1 MLDTLQWLLI
11 VLPVALGA
19 AMGSWPKR
27 FEKVGYRIA
36 VGIFCVLYSVGTYV
50 EIVKEKKA
58 AADVKQNGIDT
69 PARVSAELT
78 KQYTDTV
85 ASQALKIAELEG
97 IIQSQSK
104 NVRDVKKN
112 TVAIWKQTDTGKQK
126 RKNVIEY
133 ANERIKQA
141 DSILKYSSS
150 VGLPGS
156 GGSPAEQFTEKTLR
170 WTTEVGGY
178 LLGSLGQSCADRF
191 NQAGYPG
198 HVASTPRTGI
208 RS

>member
-36 VGIFCVLYSVGTYV
+36 VGIFCVLYSVGTHV
-50 EIVKEKKA
+50 EIVKEKKKA

-69 PARVSAELT
+69 SARVSAELT
-78 KQYTDTV
+78 KQYADTV
-85 ASQALKIAELEG
+85 ASQALKIGELEG
-97 IIQSQSK
+97 IIQPQGK

-112 TVAIWKQTDTGKQK
+112 TVAIWEQTDTGKQN

-133 ANERIKQA
+133 ANERINR
-141 DSILKYSSS
+141 L
-150 VGLPGS
+150 
-156 GGSPAEQFTEKTLR
+156 
-170 WTTEVGGY
+170 
-178 LLGSLGQSCADRF
+178 
-191 NQAGYPG
+191 
-198 HVASTPRTGI
+198 I
-208 RS
+208 RSSNIAVQSGRQDLR